1 MAGAGEVEE
10 GEAGL
15 IFMRIGEQK
24 IEKLM
29 RRKELDAILFWG
41 FENIRYL
48 CGFTGSDGALVWTR
62 GERVFLT
69 DSRYTE
75 QAQSEVRNAGVS
87 KYRQKIPGISRL
99 LKTLRGRR
107 IGFEAAAV
115 SFENYRRL
123 RETLPRVSFVPLSG
137 EFSGLRAV
145 KETEEIAC
153 LKRAVQIASE
163 SFEKTIPKVK
173 PGSREAAVAE
183 ALECRFRRGGGEK
196 PSFDTIVASG
206 YRAALP
212 HGAASEKKLAAGE
225 TVVVDFGTRFR
236 GYHSDET
243 KTLILGEPDGRVK
256 KVYDVVRR
264 AQAAAIRAVRPGVS
278 GREIDAAARG
288 VIQKAGLGKCFGH
301 GTGHGVGLAVHEDPA
316 ISPRGTTVVEEG
328 MVFTVEP
335 GVYIPGWG
343 GVRLE
348 DMVRVTAAGCERL
361 TYLSKDIKD
370 NIM

>member
-1 MAGAGEVEE
+1 M
-10 GEAGL
+10 
-15 IFMRIGEQK
+15 K
-24 IEKLM
+24 IADQRLEKLM

-41 FENIRYL
+41 LENIRYL
-48 CGFTGSDGALVWTR
+48 CGFTGSDGALICAR
-62 GERVFLT
+62 EGRIFLT

-75 QAQSEVRNAGVS
+75 QAKSEVAKAVVS
-87 KYRQKIPGISRL
+87 QYRQKIPEIVRV

-115 SFENYRRL
+115 NFESYRRL
-123 RETLPRVSFVPLSG
+123 QERLPRVSFIPLSG

-145 KETEEIAC
+145 KEAEEIVS
-153 LKRAVQIASE
+153 LKKAVAIAAE
-163 SFEKTIPKVK
+163 SFEETIPRVK
-173 PGSREAAVAE
+173 PGSRETAIAE
-183 ALECRFRRGGGEK
+183 ALECRFRRKGGEK

-206 YRAALP
+206 CRAALP
-212 HGAASEKKLAAGE
+212 HGAASEKKLAPGE

-243 KTLILGEPDGRVK
+243 KTLILGKPDAKTRRV
-256 KVYDVVRR
+256 YEVVRR
-264 AQAAAIRAVRPGVS
+264 AQEKAIQAVRPGVT

-288 VIQKAGLGKCFGH
+288 MIQKAGLGKYFGH
-301 GTGHGVGLAVHEDPA
+301 GTGHGVGLAIHEDPA
-316 ISPRGTTVVEEG
+316 ISPKGKAAVEEG

-348 DMVRVTAAGCERL
+348 DMVRVTACGCERL
-361 TYLSKDIKD
+361 TYLSKEIKD
-370 NIM
+370 NIL